1 MPHRSV
7 EKRLAE
13 TIRSAERRA
22 NNFVKYADKFR
33 VSLTLDNLRAAQT
46 DDGIAAKLDQ
56 LCTEQLGDDQPSR
69 VFSAKYYT
77 KDDEPLFFYL
87 GERWADGGLPV
98 CASIP

>member
-1 MPHRSV
+1 MPHRGV

-13 TIRSAERRA
+13 TIKSAERRA
-22 NNFVKYADKFR
+22 NNFAKYADKFR
-33 VSLTLDNLRAAQT
+33 VSLTLDSFRAGQT
-46 DDGIAAKLDQ
+46 DDVIAAKVDQ

-77 KDDEPLFFYL
+77 KNDEPLFYL
-87 GERWADGGLPV
+87 GERWADGGAPV